1 VPLWSLVGDAAVS
14 KAYQSYLVS
23 HAMTGNPNYYLEL
36 LNKPAIVWPKVEDVT
51 GQYFTNV
58 LNVTDN

>member
-36 LNKPAIVWPKVEDVT
+36 LNKPAIVWPKV